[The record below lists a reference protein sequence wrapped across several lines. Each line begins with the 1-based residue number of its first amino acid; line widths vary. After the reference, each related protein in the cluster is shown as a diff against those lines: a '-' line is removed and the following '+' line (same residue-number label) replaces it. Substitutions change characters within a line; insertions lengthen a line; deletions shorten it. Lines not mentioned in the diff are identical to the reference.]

1 MCLIKNISLHLVAIF
16 ALLLCKSS
24 RLIFL
29 FYLSG
34 LKDFEEW
41 LLFVEGCPENL
52 FVSSH
57 PSILFHR
64 LAHTYP
70 FYSYF
75 ILWLKEYTSRYDQWV
90 QQTRPAKNDS
100 NAKVQYRFSNQIQHS
115 TGLSLFYLRAKQ
127 TFFTPGADYE
137 LNIPSDV
144 LSPFHTGH
152 FVSPHPDP
160 IVFSDVAWQVHNML
174 KDSLDR
180 FVLASYYNVGTNRA
194 LCGMIGGSVIALAGF
209 VPPMAV
215 NFANDR
221 SRWLRLLAL
230 PGLWLGLTVLVASLN
245 GVRFISIISMST

>member
-1 MCLIKNISLHLVAIF
+1 M
-16 ALLLCKSS
+16 
-24 RLIFL
+24 FL
-29 FYLSG
+29 FVSG

-52 FVSSH
+52 SVFRHSL
-57 PSILFHR
+57 PPAGTCLC
-64 LAHTYP
+64 L
-70 FYSYF
+70 YSYF

-90 QQTRPAKNDS
+90 AQTRPAKNDS
-100 NAKVQYRFSNQIQHS
+100 TAKEQYRFSNQIQHS
-115 TGLSLFYLRAKQ
+115 TGLALFYLRAKQ
-127 TFFTPGADYE
+127 TFFTPGADFE

-209 VPPMAV
+209 VPPTAV
-215 NFANDR
+215 NFAHDH

-230 PGLWLGLTVLVASLN
+230 PGLWFGLTILIASLN
-245 GVRFISIISMST
+245 GVSLISIHILNNHTGTNLTLTRFA

>member
-1 MCLIKNISLHLVAIF
+1 M
-16 ALLLCKSS
+16 
-24 RLIFL
+24 FL
-29 FYLSG
+29 FVSG

-52 FVSSH
+52 SVFRHSL
-57 PSILFHR
+57 PPAGTCLC
-64 LAHTYP
+64 L
-70 FYSYF
+70 YSYF

-90 QQTRPAKNDS
+90 AQTRPAKNDS
-100 NAKVQYRFSNQIQHS
+100 TGKEQYRFSNQIQHS
-115 TGLSLFYLRAKQ
+115 TGLALFYLRAKQ
-127 TFFTPGADYE
+127 TFFTPGADFE

-209 VPPMAV
+209 VPPTAV
-215 NFANDR
+215 NFAHDH

-230 PGLWLGLTVLVASLN
+230 PGLWFGLTILIASLN
-245 GVRFISIISMST
+245 GVSLISIHLLNDHTGTHLTLTRFA